1 MGKSLTLAV
10 IGGDERQVFLASL
23 ALADGHAVRT
33 FALDRANIEGAA
45 ICSDAASCT
54 EGADAVLLPVPVMQG
69 DGLLRAPLARTE
81 TDVMQVLD
89 AIPAGVPV
97 SAVRFPS
104 GCMPGR
110 CSAVYG

>member
-45 ICSDAASCT
+45 ICSDARPRHA
-54 EGADAVLLPVPVMQG
+54 GRWLA
-69 DGLLRAPLARTE
+69 ARTACA
-81 TDVMQVLD
+81 DGD
-89 AIPAGVPV
+89 
-97 SAVRFPS
+97 
-104 GCMPGR
+104 
-110 CSAVYG
+110 

>member
-1 MGKSLTLAV
+1 MDKSLTLAV

-33 FALDRANIEGAA
+33 FALDRANIAGAA
-45 ICSDAASCT
+45 VCSDAASCT

-89 AIPAGVPV
+89 AIPAGVPAFGG
-97 SAVRFPS
+97 AVPFRLH
-104 GCMPGR
+104 
-110 CSAVYG
+110 AVCA

>member
-45 ICSDAASCT
+45 
-54 EGADAVLLPVPVMQG
+54 
-69 DGLLRAPLARTE
+69 GL
-81 TDVMQVLD
+81 
-89 AIPAGVPV
+89 
-97 SAVRFPS
+97 F
-104 GCMPGR
+104 
-110 CSAVYG
+110 

>member
-45 ICSDAASCT
+45 VCSDAAS
-54 EGADAVLLPVPVMQG
+54 
-69 DGLLRAPLARTE
+69 
-81 TDVMQVLD
+81 
-89 AIPAGVPV
+89 
-97 SAVRFPS
+97 
-104 GCMPGR
+104 
-110 CSAVYG
+110 